1 MLYIR
6 NYLEFIG
13 GTKLNLLDVSMMKVK
28 LCFKCKQ
35 YIPIRE
41 NDYKNTQDIIMF
53 DRAHA
58 GHPTQIVNEE
68 EVANLEKWM
77 GS

>member
-1 MLYIR
+1 MS
-6 NYLEFIG
+6 E
-13 GTKLNLLDVSMMKVK
+13 VSLMRVK

-41 NDYKNTQDIIMF
+41 NNYENRMELVLF
-53 DRAHA
+53 DKAHA
-58 GHPTQIVNEE
+58 GHPTQTVNKE
-68 EVANLEKWM
+68 EVANYEKWT

>member
-1 MLYIR
+1 MSFLR
-6 NYLEFIG
+6 
-13 GTKLNLLDVSMMKVK
+13 VK

-35 YIPIRE
+35 YIAIRE
-41 NDYKNTQDIIMF
+41 NDFNNTRDLLMF
-53 DRAHA
+53 DKAHA

-68 EVANLEKWM
+68 EVANLEKWT

>member
-1 MLYIR
+1 MSFVR
-6 NYLEFIG
+6 
-13 GTKLNLLDVSMMKVK
+13 VK

-41 NDYKNTQDIIMF
+41 NDFNNSRNLAMF
-53 DRAHA
+53 DKAHA

-68 EVANLEKWM
+68 EVANYEKWA

>member
-1 MLYIR
+1 
-6 NYLEFIG
+6 
-13 GTKLNLLDVSMMKVK
+13 MKVK

-41 NDYKNTQDIIMF
+41 NDYINSRDLTVF
-53 DRAHA
+53 DKDHA

-68 EVANLEKWM
+68 EVANYERWI
-77 GS
+77 GI

>member
-1 MLYIR
+1 VR
-6 NYLEFIG
+6 
-13 GTKLNLLDVSMMKVK
+13 VK

-35 YIPIRE
+35 YVCIRE
-41 NDYKNTQDIIMF
+41 NDFNNSRDLLMF
-53 DRAHA
+53 DKAHA

-68 EVANLEKWM
+68 EVANYEIWT

>member
-1 MLYIR
+1 MR
-6 NYLEFIG
+6 
-13 GTKLNLLDVSMMKVK
+13 VK

-35 YIPIRE
+35 YIAIRE
-41 NDYKNTQDIIMF
+41 NDFKNSIDITMF
-53 DRAHA
+53 DKTHA

-68 EVANLEKWM
+68 EVASYEEWT